1 MHGERETLNDVPESL
16 LDAAHIIQLPILLGD
31 ILLANGNTGPLDTQ
45 LGDAINVVLV
55 QVDLESAEV
64 TLGPLGEAPL
74 LDDLLG
80 SVELDELAGD
90 IAIKDGKLA
99 AGLGA
104 LELAGG
110 TPGEGGDAL
119 GVGEGVVQL
128 LGGGAELVRCGHG
141 GSVNG
146 NLAGSGG
153 GGSGGRSS
161 LLLVGRGVDSGGS
174 EAGGGVHA
182 GSVLKVLGV
191 LGDKGAGE
199 GGQGLAKLGE
209 DLGAN
214 EVLYGLLGRGI
225 GVDLNLELE
234 RSPC

>member
-1 MHGERETLNDVPESL
+1 M
-16 LDAAHIIQLPILLGD
+16 
-31 ILLANGNTGPLDTQ
+31 
-45 LGDAINVVLV
+45 
-55 QVDLESAEV
+55 

-74 LDDLLG
+74 LNDLLG
-80 SVELDELAGD
+80 SVQLDELAGD
-90 IAIKDGKLA
+90 VAIKDGELA

-110 TPGEGGDAL
+110 AAGEGGDAL
-119 GVGEGVVQL
+119 GVSEGVVQL
-128 LGGGAELVRCGHG
+128 LGSGAELVRCGHG

-146 NLAGSGG
+146 DLAGG
-153 GGSGGRSS
+153 GGSGSGGGSS
-161 LLLVGRGVDSGGS
+161 LLLAGLGVDSGGS

-182 GSVLKVLGV
+182 GSVLEILGV
-191 LGDKGAGE
+191 LGDKGAGK

-209 DLGAN
+209 NLGAN

-234 RSPC
+234 TVSMLVGEYSFSRHCVLEGTARLGRGSF